1 MTAVAPMEPAP
12 EVPPAPVAE
21 GRDDEDP
28 PFDPDP
34 PRKNPIAKAGKHGL
48 GHSTA
53 KHLAHQGIKSA
64 IEKAKKAGATL
75 DTKLDFGHK
84 QMTLHDAIEECGMV
98 PSDVGFADRN
108 VDGIGEMMKFIS
120 GFYDRENSAFPLGS
134 QRIKIKLKKEFE
146 DGVFGDADP
155 ADLMK
160 VMKFIDMKDP
170 SSDHHQ
176 QHAIL
181 KLAGV
186 RNDQG
191 IAEEPIDPRLE
202 KLNSLLA
209 QLSSKA
215 SNAASSMSSMSNNT
229 SSGTI
234 NGQDASYDDAIKQF
248 GDMTKNMKLKF
259 GDQELDLNNPDQM
272 GDQLKNVMGGMM
284 KGVQGQMPN
293 QNVQFPGGQMN
304 PADMMKQIMQKI
316 NFGK

>member
-1 MTAVAPMEPAP
+1 
-12 EVPPAPVAE
+12 
-21 GRDDEDP
+21 
-28 PFDPDP
+28 
-34 PRKNPIAKAGKHGL
+34 
-48 GHSTA
+48 
-53 KHLAHQGIKSA
+53 
-64 IEKAKKAGATL
+64 
-75 DTKLDFGHK
+75 
-84 QMTLHDAIEECGMV
+84 
-98 PSDVGFADRN
+98 
-108 VDGIGEMMKFIS
+108 
-120 GFYDRENSAFPLGS
+120 
-134 QRIKIKLKKEFE
+134 
-146 DGVFGDADP
+146 
-155 ADLMK
+155 
-160 VMKFIDMKDP
+160 MKDP

-234 NGQDASYDDAIKQF
+234 NGQGASYDDAMKQF